1 VRATTRPVTIE
12 LDREGR
18 HLLATAASEH
28 ASVAVYADTAATAAE
43 LAALLGDL
51 RIDVPV
57 QGRRIGVF
65 ESINETL
72 DAPDET
78 PDAREATPDNCE
90 ETSEESPA
98 EHAATEAADD

>member
-1 VRATTRPVTIE
+1 MRGPRSECPAVPRRVRATTRPVTIE

-28 ASVAVYADTAATAAE
+28 ASVAVYADAAATAAE

-65 ESINETL
+65 ESINET
-72 DAPDET
+72 
-78 PDAREATPDNCE
+78 PDASDR
-90 ETSEESPA
+90 SEESPA

>member
-28 ASVAVYADTAATAAE
+28 ASVAVYADAAATAAE

-65 ESINETL
+65 ESIDETL
-72 DAPDET
+72 DVHDGT
-78 PDAREATPDNCE
+78 PDAPDH
-90 ETSEESPA
+90 SEESPA